1 MIDPEAMVQAIADG
15 LTLAQTADR
24 FGVSVDEVRDAQK
37 QALAAFSDGDALRLD
52 WMLESKRLAACGL
65 RFYQIAMRG
74 NDPQAAV
81 IFIKAS
87 ERRASLMG
95 ANAPAAA
102 SVKLMGSCAAFG
114 VPCRVRRETENVYK
128 WIPTLKRG
136 AVSQRPLLSGARK
149 RRSPRRRD
157 ERSAASKHSNKL
169 AGSVVSSIVT
179 GMNRPRSVLKNA
191 LLAKLSRHQM
201 HQRLI
206 VCLGASIHLSS
217 IFSRKSVSPVRTAQ
231 LRTTAKAR

>member
-37 QALAAFSDGDALRLD
+37 HAIAAFSDGDALRLD

-65 RFYQIAMRG
+65 RFYQIAMRD

-87 ERRASLMG
+87 ERRATLMG

-102 SVKLMGSCAAFG
+102 TVKLIHEQKPKPRETSTERLRRALDNIQHIT
-114 VPCRVRRETENVYK
+114 PRERELLDRRERN
-128 WIPTLKRG
+128 
-136 AVSQRPLLSGARK
+136 
-149 RRSPRRRD
+149 
-157 ERSAASKHSNKL
+157 
-169 AGSVVSSIVT
+169 
-179 GMNRPRSVLKNA
+179 
-191 LLAKLSRHQM
+191 
-201 HQRLI
+201 
-206 VCLGASIHLSS
+206 
-217 IFSRKSVSPVRTAQ
+217 
-231 LRTTAKAR
+231 